1 MSAAAATGKRRWL
14 VPEVVQTSA
23 MDCGP
28 ATLKCLLE
36 GFAIP
41 ISYGRLREAC
51 QTDVDGT
58 SIDTLEVV
66 ANQLGMPVEQV
77 MIPHDHV
84 FLDSA
89 HALPAIIVVRRR
101 AAETHF
107 VVVWRRH
114 GDWLQ
119 VMDPAIGRRWVRR
132 ASFLREVF
140 RHAQHVPARDWRAW
154 AASPDNL
161 EPLHERLRG
170 LGAAAAKADSLSAV
184 ALSDDGWFALA
195 ALDAACR
202 LVQSMV
208 DAKGIQPGAQAIGL
222 VEALFQRT
230 SQNAS
235 DMYALI
241 PNDYWSVAP
250 DVENPDPRAATL
262 VLQGAV
268 VLRVSGPAR
277 TLDLA
282 SPSARQVDAP
292 APLSPE
298 LRAALSEKAVHPL
311 RRVWELLKTDGRLAP
326 LALVGAMI
334 VAAGAVLI
342 ETLLFRGLFDMAALL
357 TQPAQRLGAVAA
369 LMAFAALL
377 LSLQIPIF
385 TETLRLGRH
394 LELRLRMALLRKLP
408 RLTDRYFHSRPVSDM
423 AERSHSIAMTRGLP
437 ATGLN
442 LVQTLFELALTLLG
456 VALIDGSSV
465 WIALLIAISAVG
477 FSLAAQ
483 PLLKE
488 RDLRVRNHAGALH
501 SFYLDALLG
510 LVPIRTHGA
519 QAAVR
524 RQHEGLLVEWARSA
538 RGLVAMSIAG
548 GTAQSLICTS
558 LAAYLLIDHFI
569 HIGGVSGADLL
580 LVYWALK
587 LPSVGGTL
595 SALMLQYPAQRNVL
609 MRLLE
614 PLSAPENAMTAT
626 AAAGTA
632 SSHSESAPEHAH
644 EPVVATRHDC
654 AVGISIDHGS
664 VVAAGHTI
672 LREVDLSVR
681 PGEHVAIVGKSGAGK
696 STLLGLLLGW
706 HRLAGGQLRVDGVA
720 LSAPGLE
727 TLRRHTAWVDPGVQ
741 IWNSAFLDNLA
752 YASPDDG
759 LERAGGTVE
768 AARLRGVLEKLPQG
782 LQTHLGEGGGLL
794 SGGEGQR
801 VRLAR
806 ALMQTD
812 VRLALLDEPF
822 RGMDRPQ
829 RVALLADARAWWR
842 AATLLCVTHDVGE
855 TLGFDRVLVIE
866 DGRIV
871 EDGTPQRLAAADS
884 RYRQLLDAESQ
895 VRDQLW
901 RDRTWRR
908 LRLRDGR
915 VETTR

>member
-1 MSAAAATGKRRWL
+1 
-14 VPEVVQTSA
+14 

-28 ATLKCLLE
+28 ATLKCLLG
-36 GFAIP
+36 GFGIP
-41 ISYGRLREAC
+41 VSYGRLREAC

-58 SIDTLEVV
+58 SIDTLETV

-89 HALPAIIVVRRR
+89 HALPAIVVVRRR
-101 AAETHF
+101 GAETHF

-119 VMDPAIGRRWVRR
+119 IMDPAMGRRWVRR
-132 ASFLREVF
+132 SAFLPEVF
-140 RHAQHVPARDWRAW
+140 RHAQRVPAGDWRAW
-154 AASPDNL
+154 AASADNL
-161 EPLHERLRG
+161 EPLHERLRT
-170 LGAAAAKADSLSAV
+170 LGATASKADSLGAV
-184 ALSDDGWFALA
+184 ALTDDGWFSLA
-195 ALDAACR
+195 ALDAASR

-208 DAKGIQPGAQAIGL
+208 DAKGIRPGAQAIGL

-230 SQNAS
+230 SENAT

-241 PNDYWSVAP
+241 PHDYWSAAP
-250 DVENPDPRAATL
+250 DVENPDRRAATL
-262 VLQGAV
+262 SLQGAV
-268 VLRVSGPAR
+268 VLRVSGPVHAP
-277 TLDLA
+277 DL
-282 SPSARQVDAP
+282 SAAGTTPIDAP
-292 APLSPE
+292 PPLSPE
-298 LRAALSEKAVHPL
+298 LRAALSERPVHPL
-311 RRVWELLKTDGRLAP
+311 RSVWELLRTDGRLAP
-326 LALVGAMI
+326 LALLGAMI

-369 LMAFAALL
+369 LIAFAALL
-377 LSLQIPIF
+377 LSLQVPIF

-442 LVQTLFELALTLLG
+442 LVQTLFELALTLVG
-456 VALIDGSSV
+456 VALIDAFSV
-465 WIALLIAISAVG
+465 WIALLIAVSAVG
-477 FSLAAQ
+477 LSLAAQ

-519 QAAVR
+519 HSAVS

-538 RGLVAMSIAG
+538 RGLVSMSIAG
-548 GTAQSLICTS
+548 GTAQALICTG
-558 LAAYLLIDHFI
+558 LAAFLLIDHFI
-569 HIGGVSGADLL
+569 RIGGVSGADLL

-595 SALMLQYPAQRNVL
+595 STLTLQYPGQRNVL

-614 PLSAPENAMTAT
+614 PLSAPEDVRTAMPNLSS
-626 AAAGTA
+626 TA
-632 SSHSESAPEHAH
+632 SSYTASARVSARERTSP
-644 EPVVATRHDC
+644 RCHDA
-654 AVGISIDHGS
+654 AVSFSIKHGS
-664 VVAAGHTI
+664 VIAAGHTI
-672 LREVDLSVR
+672 LRHVDLSVQ

-706 HRLAGGQLRVDGVA
+706 HRLATGEFSLDG
-720 LSAPGLE
+720 LSQSAAGLE
-727 TLRRHTAWVDPGVQ
+727 SLRRHTAWVDPAVQ
-741 IWNSAFLDNLA
+741 IWNSTFLDNLA

-759 LERAGGTVE
+759 LARAGGTVE
-768 AARLRGVLEKLPQG
+768 AARLRGVLQKLPQG

-812 VRLALLDEPF
+812 VRLVLLDEPF

-829 RVALLADARAWWR
+829 RVALLADAREWWR
-842 AATLLCVTHDVGE
+842 AATLLCVTHDIGE
-855 TLGFDRVLVIE
+855 TLGFDRVLVVENGNIIE
-866 DGRIV
+866 DGA
-871 EDGTPQRLAAADS
+871 PQHLAAVDS

-908 LRLRDGR
+908 LRMRDGR
-915 VETTR
+915 VESVS